1 MAPASGSSLAMTLA
15 LVALCGAADGVAQGA
30 LFGEA
35 ARLGPKYTQALVQG
49 TAISGVAVSALRV
62 ATKAALPNTRAGLHA
77 SASIYFLAAAAVCA
91 ACCWIHA
98 AVLPRLGAVK
108 AAKLAML
115 TPEAVESGAAAVELS
130 APGDGGGLGGGASST
145 GKGAQAQEG
154 EGLLGWRDDAEMG
167 GGGSAAGA
175 PRPTYLG
182 VLRQVRTFAAA
193 LVAIYAV
200 SLSIFPGVLAEDVS
214 SKRLGSWYVVGLLA
228 AFNAADLVG
237 KWLPAAPALRLHS
250 GGAMAAAAGARLLF
264 VPAFHLA
271 ATRGGGP
278 AVVGPLTLL
287 LGVTNG
293 YLTASAMMA
302 APLRV
307 APQAAAL
314 AGNIMVLALIAGLCI
329 GAACGFLWLL

>member
-1 MAPASGSSLAMTLA
+1 MAPATGSSLAMTLA

-62 ATKAALPNTRAGLHA
+62 ATKAVLPNTRAGLHA

-98 AVLPRLGAVK
+98 AVLPRLEAVK

-115 TPEAVESGAAAVELS
+115 TPEAVESGAAALELS
-130 APGDGGGLGGGASST
+130 APGEDGLGGGTSST

-154 EGLLGWRDDAEMG
+154 EGLLGWRADAEM

-214 SKRLGSWYVVGLLA
+214 SERLGSWYVVGLLA